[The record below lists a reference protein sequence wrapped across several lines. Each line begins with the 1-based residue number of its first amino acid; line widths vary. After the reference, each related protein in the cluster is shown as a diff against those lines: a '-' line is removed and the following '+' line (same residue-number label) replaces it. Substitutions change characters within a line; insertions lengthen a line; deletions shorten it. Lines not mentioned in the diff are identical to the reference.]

1 MTPRHCIAA
10 LLGLITQLTT
20 QHSAVEKVKV
30 NPTEKKRD
38 KRGLLTSGYLTP
50 PSVTLILLISSGA
63 RIPNWTLFTVFTG
76 ALESLVMIDVILDVL
91 SETF

>member
-1 MTPRHCIAA
+1 MIN
-10 LLGLITQLTT
+10 
-20 QHSAVEKVKV
+20 SAENAMPDRARKI
-30 NPTEKKRD
+30 P
-38 KRGLLTSGYLTP
+38 TSGYLMP
-50 PSVTLILLISSGA
+50 PSVTLILLISSGE

>member
-1 MTPRHCIAA
+1 MTLRRYFKLQVIK
-10 LLGLITQLTT
+10 LVTQLERKYISK
-20 QHSAVEKVKV
+20 QIQNNNREKYI
-30 NPTEKKRD
+30 
-38 KRGLLTSGYLTP
+38 LTSGYLIP
-50 PSVTLILLISSGA
+50 PSVTLILLISSGE

>member
-1 MTPRHCIAA
+1 MI
-10 LLGLITQLTT
+10 
-20 QHSAVEKVKV
+20 
-30 NPTEKKRD
+30 NPAENARQSEENPNP
-38 KRGLLTSGYLTP
+38 TSGYLMP
-50 PSVTLILLISSGA
+50 PSVTLILLISSGE

>member
-1 MTPRHCIAA
+1 MQFS
-10 LLGLITQLTT
+10 L
-20 QHSAVEKVKV
+20 
-30 NPTEKKRD
+30 D
-38 KRGLLTSGYLTP
+38 KIRERNVLTSGYLIP
-50 PSVTLILLISSGA
+50 PSVTLILLISSGE